1 MSRCTNK
8 STSALNLSWLI
19 VCLWTVLTNF
29 KAEFAREFAL
39 STPALVTGIKSISDR
54 IVLIHWKYY
63 PFRVTADCCC
73 AYVRALHLRHHGHD
87 GQTSLNYEGG
97 GWFSFFFHVFLLGFF
112 HSGGCTPAPFLYAGS
127 FPPPLF
133 FPPFFFFFF
142 FFFPLSHRGGVRRL
156 HPPLDPRLQILFL
169 IGLLFNKIQYQH
181 DQSESEVNMASLRA
195 AASATTWSF
204 FWKYMIFNFWTK
216 KAKLWQY
223 NI

>member
-29 KAEFAREFAL
+29 KAEFAL

-97 GWFSFFFHVFLLGFF
+97 GGSFFFTFFLWVFF
-112 HSGGCTPAPFLYAGS
+112 HSGGCTPAPFFLYAGS
-127 FPPPLF
+127 FPPP
-133 FPPFFFFFF
+133 FFFF
-142 FFFPLSHRGGVRRL
+142 FFFPPSAIGGVYAGST
-156 HPPLDPRLQILFL
+156 PPWIRAWFP
-169 IGLLFNKIQYQH
+169 
-181 DQSESEVNMASLRA
+181 LRDY
-195 AASATTWSF
+195 S
-204 FWKYMIFNFWTK
+204 KMDD
-216 KAKLWQY
+216 
-223 NI
+223 

>member
-29 KAEFAREFAL
+29 KAEFAL

-97 GWFSFFFHVFLLGFF
+97 GGVRFFSRFSCGFFFTQGAVRRLPFF
-112 HSGGCTPAPFLYAGS
+112 CTPVPS
-127 FPPPLF
+127 P
-133 FPPFFFFFF
+133 PPFFFFFF
-142 FFFPLSHRGGVRRL
+142 FSPLSHRGGVRRL
-156 HPPLDPRLQILFL
+156 HPPWI
-169 IGLLFNKIQYQH
+169 
-181 DQSESEVNMASLRA
+181 RA
-195 AASATTWSF
+195 W
-204 FWKYMIFNFWTK
+204 
-216 KAKLWQY
+216 
-223 NI
+223 